1 MFGYFELMRP
11 KNCLM
16 AAFAVLIGSFLVLK
30 LDLLEVWNPV
40 VIALAA
46 AFLIT
51 GGGNGIN
58 DYFDVEADEMN
69 RPDRPIPSGR
79 VSRRKALAFSLG
91 FFILGIAF
99 AAFTNLLAFGI
110 AIFNSLLLIV
120 YSWSLQHKT
129 FFGNFT
135 VAYLTGSTFLFGGAA
150 VGNTQLPLLFGLLAG
165 LTIFAREIVK
175 DIEDIEGDK
184 SLFLKKQSLVKKHVL
199 ERFVV
204 TKEGVVLKYKERTG
218 LVTAAV
224 SIALA
229 ITLSPAP
236 YLLGFVGL
244 NYLIFVIPADVAFAL
259 SMTKANRA
267 KEKEDFS
274 RLSRLIKYGYFL
286 GLLAFIGG
294 ILV

>member
-204 TKEGVVLKYKERTG
+204 TKDGVVLKYRERTG

-224 SIALA
+224 SLALA